1 MAGGSVSC
9 ASPVNYN
16 STTSCTVATNAGYTL
31 TNISGCAGT
40 PGTMSPYTTGAIS
53 AACTVTATYTLNTYA
68 LTVAKAGSG
77 AGTVTSAPA
86 GINCGATCSAN
97 YNYGTAITLTAA
109 PNVGST
115 FTGWSGGGC
124 TGTGTCVVTLT
135 AATNVTATYTLSA
148 TAPTPPLIGTAS
160 AGNAQVTIAFTAPMN
175 NGGSAI
181 TGYTA
186 TCGAQSANGTM
197 SPITVTSLPNGT
209 PVTCTVVATNV
220 IGSSAPSSPS
230 NSVTPIA
237 PTITIQSV
245 VSRKAHG
252 ASGNFSLP
260 ITTGIA
266 ITGAITVEPRDSR
279 RGHTLIFDFGTPISA
294 VGSVTVIDAA
304 AQPIGLAYPA
314 ISGNTIT
321 VTLTGIPDN
330 KRVTVQL
337 SGINGFGNASV
348 SMGFLVGDVNG
359 SGKVNGADISAI
371 KARASATP
379 VTLSNY
385 LLDLNQ
391 SGTIDAIDITMA
403 KARAGWAIP

>member
-1 MAGGSVSC
+1 
-9 ASPVNYN
+9 
-16 STTSCTVATNAGYTL
+16 
-31 TNISGCAGT
+31 
-40 PGTMSPYTTGAIS
+40 MSPYTTGAIT
-53 AACTVTATYTLNTYA
+53 AAC
-68 LTVAKAGSG
+68 S
-77 AGTVTSAPA
+77 
-86 GINCGATCSAN
+86 
-97 YNYGTAITLTAA
+97 
-109 PNVGST
+109 
-115 FTGWSGGGC
+115 
-124 TGTGTCVVTLT
+124 
-135 AATNVTATYTLSA
+135 VTATYTLSA
-148 TAPTPPLIGTAS
+148 TAPNPPTIGTAS
-160 AGNAQVTIAFTAPMN
+160 AGNAQVTTAFTAPMN

-186 TCGAQSANGTM
+186 TCGAQSASGPV
-197 SPITVTSLPNGT
+197 SPITVTSLPNGI

-260 ITTGIA
+260 IATGIA

-279 RGHTLIFDFGTPISA
+279 RGHTLIFDFGTPISTI
-294 VGSVTVIDAA
+294 GSVTVIDAA
-304 AQPIGLAYPA
+304 AQPIGQAYPA

-359 SGKVNGADISAI
+359 SGKVNAADIGAI
-371 KARASATP
+371 KSRNGAMTNS
-379 VTLSNY
+379 LNY
-385 LLDLNQ
+385 VLDLNQ
-391 SGTIDAIDITMA
+391 SGTIDGADVTMA
-403 KARAGWAIP
+403 KARAGWVIP